1 MTRVQFQ
8 TRSRRDF
15 GVSDFGDAG
24 EYEQIDGTVQFS
36 VDPANAAN
44 RSIVDLA
51 LVPTNAEGHVE
62 FSADFSLV
70 APKDLRRGNG
80 RLIVDVPNRGNKLVA
95 GHFHQV
101 VAVTAEDRDNPGD
114 GFLCQQGFSFL
125 SIGWQ
130 WDAQADGG
138 LGLSAPFALEN
149 EKPIEGDVLLR
160 LQPDQDCAD
169 MALIQLGQTA
179 PSYPVLDPA
188 SNVHRLYQ
196 RNGSHRQQVDRQR
209 WRFARSGP
217 NGPEASTNHILLE
230 DGFTKGTVYE
240 LVYRTRGAPVV
251 GCGLLAIRD
260 AAACLR
266 YADPGSP
273 LTGGF
278 EHAFAFGVSQTGR
291 VLRQFLYEGL
301 NRDED
306 KRVVYDGMLIH
317 IAGGQ
322 RGDFN
327 HRFAMPTVA
336 NIPGLGQRFPF
347 AASEQTDPLTDKT
360 DGLLSHLDAAAI
372 PKIMFSNT
380 SWEYWRGDASL
391 IHIQDNKDL
400 TEHPNTRIYH
410 IAGTHHIGGILQG
423 GKQVSRLPTGLH
435 TAVPLNVVNSAP
447 VFRALFTALDAW
459 VVNGAAPPPSAHP
472 RIDDGTA
479 VPREAVLASFR
490 ERTDLPLPDP
500 AELIHLRRMTFGG
513 RESEGITAQPVE
525 EHEPHTAFVSAVDD
539 RLNETA
545 GIHMPDVAKPI
556 GLHTG
561 WNPRAEDIGAPG
573 ELATFAGMTVFFDAA
588 EILST
593 YPTEDA
599 YAAAAADAVGSLVDS
614 GYVLEQDQDWM
625 INVARSRYRAAT
637 S

>member
-1 MTRVQFQ
+1 MKVEFQ

-15 GVSDFGDAG
+15 GDAAYGEVG
-24 EYEQIDGTVQFS
+24 EYEQIDGTVVFS
-36 VDPANAAN
+36 VDPDHPAN
-44 RSIVDLA
+44 RNIVDLRLA
-51 LVPTNAEGHVE
+51 PANAQGRVE
-62 FSADFSLV
+62 FRADFSLV
-70 APKDLRRGNG
+70 APKDLSRGNG
-80 RLIVDVPNRGNKLVA
+80 RLIVDVPNRGNKLVG

-101 VAVTAEDRDNPGD
+101 VVTTPEDRDKPGD
-114 GFLCQQGFSFL
+114 GFLCHRGFSFL

-130 WDAQADGG
+130 WDAQAEGG
-138 LGLSAPFALEN
+138 LGLDAPMALEDG
-149 EKPIEGDVLLR
+149 KPIEGDVLMR
-160 LQPDQDCAD
+160 LQPDHDCPD

-179 PSYPVLDPA
+179 PSYPVIHPD
-188 SNVHRLYQ
+188 SDGHRLYQ
-196 RNGSHRQQVDRQR
+196 RSGAGRQQIDRNQ

-217 NGPEASTNHILLE
+217 DGEQASTSHILLE
-230 DGFTKGTVYE
+230 NGFTKGTTYE

-266 YADPGSP
+266 FGDPGSP
-273 LTGGF
+273 LASGF
-278 EHAFAFGVSQTGR
+278 EHAFVFGVSQTGR

-306 KRVVYDGMLIH
+306 ERVVYDGMLIH

-347 AASEQTDPLTDKT
+347 AASHLEDPLTGRT
-360 DGLLSHLDAAAI
+360 DGLLNHLDSDAT
-372 PKIMFSNT
+372 PRIMFSNT

-391 IHIQDNKDL
+391 IHIQDGHDL
-400 TEHPNTRIYH
+400 PEHPSTRVYH
-410 IAGTHHIGGILQG
+410 IAGTHHIGGILAG
-423 GKQVSRLPTGLH
+423 GKQVSKLPTGLH

-447 VFRALFTALDAW
+447 VFRALFMALDAW
-459 VVNGAAPPPSAHP
+459 VVSGAEPPPSAHP

-479 VPREAVLASFR
+479 VPREVVLDRFG
-490 ERTDLPLPDP
+490 EQTDLPLPDP
-500 AELIHLRRMTFGG
+500 ERLIGLHRMSFGT
-513 RESEGITAQPVE
+513 RESEGISAQPVE
-525 EHEPHTAFVSAVDD
+525 EYEPYPAFVSAVDA

-545 GIHMPDVAKPI
+545 GIRMPDIAVPI

-561 WNPRAEDIGAPG
+561 WNPRSEAIGASG
-573 ELATFAGMTVFFDAA
+573 ELATFAGMTVFFDRAGILAA
-588 EILST
+588 

-599 YAAAAADAVGSLVDS
+599 YASAAADAVTSLVDA
-614 GYVLEQDQDWM
+614 GYVLEGDRDWL

-637 S
+637 Q